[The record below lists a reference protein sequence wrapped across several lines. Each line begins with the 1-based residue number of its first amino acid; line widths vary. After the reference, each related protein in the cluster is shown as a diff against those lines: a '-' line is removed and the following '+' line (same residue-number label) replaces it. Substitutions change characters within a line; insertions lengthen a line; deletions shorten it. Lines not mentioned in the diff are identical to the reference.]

1 MSDID
6 PKEARELG
14 MDRRISRRDFL
25 NGVAVGAATSLVVME
40 NGEPAIAA
48 EPTAQ
53 SAGAQSPAPDGYY
66 PPTRTG
72 LRGSH
77 PGSFEVA
84 HRVRDGA
91 YRQFPPVDVDT
102 REVYD
107 LVVVGAGISGM
118 AAAFFFQNALGQ
130 DRRVLLLDNHDDVG
144 GHAKRNEFHYN
155 GRLFIGVGGTLGI
168 ATNYPYSYQAKSLI
182 REIGIQVERY
192 NEYVDSKLFRS
203 LGLSRGTFFDKEHF
217 GEDRL
222 VVGEGSIPW
231 PEFFAKTPMSDQA
244 KKDLTRLYTEKQD
257 YFPGMA
263 EGEKRARL
271 AKMSYKDYLLTV
283 AHVSPDALPYFNGRG
298 YRNNMRVDTVPALVA
313 AFRGAAGFDG
323 LGLKLDRSFK
333 ESSYAFHFPD
343 GGASVAR
350 LLCKRIVPRA
360 FDGEQNQETIVTAKL
375 HYDRLDEE
383 NASVRIRLNSTV
395 VRVQHEGSPDIL
407 NFAEGGIHE
416 PSNLVRVAY
425 MKDGKVHGVR
435 ARNCVLACYN
445 SIVRFLAPELPE
457 PQKEALAYPAKVPL
471 VYSSVFIRNWKAF
484 HKLGVQNVSAPNMW
498 HTAVGLDQP
507 VSIGDYK
514 FAKSPDEPTV
524 LHLSTSPNKPGL
536 PRKQQHKAGWHQLLE
551 TSWEHVELETRRE
564 LTRILG
570 PGGFDPAAD
579 ILGIAVNRWPHGYAY
594 TYDSLSDPDVPDE
607 ERPHV
612 LGRRPFGRI
621 AIANSDAGAGAF
633 MNEAIDQARRAVD
646 ELVRRSGLM

>member
-1 MSDID
+1 MESID

-25 NGVAVGAATSLVVME
+25 NGIAVGAATTLVVMD
-40 NGEPAIAA
+40 NGEPAIA
-48 EPTAQ
+48 Q
-53 SAGAQSPAPDGYY
+53 QSSAGATRSAAPDYY
-66 PPTRTG
+66 PPAQPCF
-72 LRGSH
+72 RGSH
-77 PGSFEVA
+77 AGSFEVA
-84 HRVRDGA
+84 HRVRDGG
-91 YRQFPPVDVDT
+91 YRQFPAIDVDT
-102 REVYD
+102 GETYD

-118 AAAFFFQNALGQ
+118 AAAFFFQNALGPEK
-130 DRRVLLLDNHDDVG
+130 RVLILDNHDDVG
-144 GHAKRNEFHYN
+144 GHAKRNEFHLN
-155 GRLFIGVGGTLGI
+155 GRLFLGVGGTLGI

-192 NEYVDSKLFRS
+192 REYVDGKLFRS
-203 LGLSRGTFFDKEHF
+203 LGLTRGMFFDKEHF

-222 VVGEGSIPW
+222 VAGEGSIPW
-231 PEFFAKTPMSDQA
+231 AEFFAKTPMSDQA
-244 KKDLTRLYTEKQD
+244 KKDLTHLYTAKQD
-257 YFPGMA
+257 YFRGLSPD
-263 EGEKRARL
+263 EKRAKL
-271 AKMSYKDYLLTV
+271 AKMSYRDFLLNV
-283 AHVSPDALPYFNGRG
+283 AHVSPDAIAYFNGRG

-323 LGLKLDRSFK
+323 LGLNFDQSFK

-350 LLCKRIVPRA
+350 LLCKKVVPRS
-360 FDGEQNQETIVTAKL
+360 FDGEQSQETIVTARL

-383 NASVRIRLNSTV
+383 AASVRIRLNSTV
-395 VRVQHEGSPDIL
+395 VRVQHEGTPDIV
-407 NFAEGGIHE
+407 NYAEGGIHE
-416 PSNLVRVAY
+416 PDTLVRVAY
-425 MKDGKVHGVR
+425 VRDGQVQGVR
-435 ARNCVLACYN
+435 AKNCILACYN

-471 VYSSVFIRNWKAF
+471 VYTSVFVRNWKAF
-484 HKLGVQNVSAPNMW
+484 QKLGVQTVSAPNMW
-498 HTAVGLDQP
+498 HTSVGLDQP
-507 VSIGDYK
+507 VSIGEYK
-514 FAKSPDEPTV
+514 FAQSPDEPTV
-524 LHLSTSPNKPGL
+524 LHLSANPNKPGL
-536 PRKQQHKAGWHQLLE
+536 PRKEQHKNGWHQLLQ
-551 TSWEHVELETRRE
+551 TSWEQVELETRRE
-564 LTRILG
+564 LARILT

-579 ILGIAVNRWPHGYAY
+579 ILGITVNRWPHGYAY

-646 ELVRRSGLM
+646 ELVRRTGLM

>member
-1 MSDID
+1 
-6 PKEARELG
+6 
-14 MDRRISRRDFL
+14 
-25 NGVAVGAATSLVVME
+25 VAVGAATTLVLME
-40 NGEPAIAA
+40 NGEPAIAEQA
-48 EPTAQ
+48 SGGPSSVETE
-53 SAGAQSPAPDGYY
+53 YY
-66 PPTRTG
+66 PPTRSG

-91 YRQFPPVDVDT
+91 YREFPTIEVDT
-102 REVYD
+102 RETYD
-107 LVVVGAGISGM
+107 LVVVGGGISGM
-118 AAAFFFQNALGQ
+118 AAAFFFQNALGS
-130 DRRVLLLDNHDDVG
+130 DKRVLILDNHDDVG

-155 GRLFIGVGGTLGI
+155 GRLFLGVGGTLGI

-182 REIGIQVERY
+182 KEIGIQVERY

-203 LGLSRGTFFDKEHF
+203 LGLARGTFFDKEHF

-244 KKDLTRLYTEKQD
+244 KKDLTRLYTDKKD
-257 YFPGMA
+257 YFPGLSA
-263 EGEKRARL
+263 DEKRTRL
-271 AKMSYKDYLLTV
+271 AKISYQDYLLTV
-283 AHVSPDALPYFNGRG
+283 AHVSADALPYFNGRG

-323 LGLKLDRSFK
+323 LGLNLDRSFK

-350 LLCKRIVPRA
+350 LLCKKIVPRA
-360 FDGEQNQETIVTAKL
+360 FDGEQNQETIVTARL
-375 HYDRLDEE
+375 RYNQLDEG
-383 NASVRIRLNSTV
+383 NAPVRIRLNSTV
-395 VRVQHEGSPDIL
+395 VRVQHEGTADL
-407 NFAEGGIHE
+407 VNYAEGGIHE
-416 PSNLVRVAY
+416 PMSLVRVAY
-425 MKDGKVHGVR
+425 MNDGKVHGVR
-435 ARNCVLACYN
+435 AKNCVLAGYN

-457 PQKEALAYPAKVPL
+457 PQKQALAYPAKVPL
-471 VYSSVFIRNWKAF
+471 VYSSVFVRNWRAF
-484 HKLGVQNVSAPNMW
+484 HKLGVQAVSAPNMW
-498 HTAVGLDQP
+498 HTSVGLDQP
-507 VSIGDYK
+507 VSIGEYK

-524 LHLSTSPNKPGL
+524 LHLSTNPNRPGL
-536 PRKQQHKAGWHQLLE
+536 PRKQQHKAGWHQLLD
-551 TSWEHVELETRRE
+551 TSWDQVELETRRE
-564 LTRILG
+564 LARILS

-579 ILGIAVNRWPHGYAY
+579 ILGITVNRWPHGYAY

-621 AIANSDAGAGAF
+621 AIANSDA
-633 MNEAIDQARRAVD
+633 
-646 ELVRRSGLM
+646 

>member
-6 PKEARELG
+6 PKEARDLG
-14 MDRRISRRDFL
+14 LDRQISRRDFL
-25 NGVAVGAATSLVVME
+25 NGVATGVATSLVVMN
-40 NGEPAIAA
+40 NGEPAIA
-48 EPTAQ
+48 
-53 SAGAQSPAPDGYY
+53 QSPQRPVDAGPADY
-66 PPTRTG
+66 PPSKTG

-77 PGSFEVA
+77 PGAFETA

-91 YRQFPPVDVDT
+91 YLQFPAVDVDT
-102 REVYD
+102 KEVYD

-118 AAAFFFQNALGQ
+118 AAAFFFQNALGP
-130 DRRVLLLDNHDDVG
+130 DKRVLVLDNHDDVG
-144 GHAKRNEFHYN
+144 GHAKRNEFEYN
-155 GRLFIGVGGTLGI
+155 GRLFLGVGGTLGI

-182 REIGIQVERY
+182 REIGIQVDSYSR
-192 NEYVDSKLFRS
+192 YVDTTLFKA
-203 LGLSRGTFFDKEHF
+203 LGLTRATFFDKEHF

-222 VVGEGSIPW
+222 VTGEGSLPW
-231 PEFFAKTPMSDQA
+231 ADFFAKTPMSDRA
-244 KKDLTRLYTEKQD
+244 KKDLTRLYTSKVD
-257 YFPGMA
+257 YLP
-263 EGEKRARL
+263 ELTVDEKRARL
-271 AKMSYKDYLLTV
+271 AKISYRDYLLKV
-283 AHVSPDALPYFNGRG
+283 ANVTPDALPYFNGRG

-323 LGLKLDRSFK
+323 LGLNFDRSFR

-350 LLCKRIVPRA
+350 LLCKKIVPRA
-360 FDGEQNQETIVTAKL
+360 FDGEQNQETIVTARL
-375 HYDRLDEE
+375 RYDRLDE
-383 NASVRIRLNSTV
+383 AASSVRIRLNSTV
-395 VRVQHEGSPDIL
+395 VRVQHEGTPDL
-407 NFAEGGIHE
+407 VNFAEGGTHE
-416 PSNLVRVAY
+416 PATLVRVAY

-435 ARNCVLACYN
+435 GKNCVLACYN

-471 VYSSVFIRNWKAF
+471 VYSSVFVRNWKSFA
-484 HKLGVQNVSAPNMW
+484 KLGVSTVSAPNLW
-498 HTAVGLDQP
+498 HTSVGLDQP
-507 VSIGDYK
+507 VSIGEYR

-524 LHLSTSPNKPGL
+524 LHLSTNPNQPGL
-536 PRKQQHKAGWHQLLE
+536 PRKQQHKAGWRQLLQ

-564 LTRILG
+564 LARILG

-579 ILGIAVNRWPHGYAY
+579 ILGITVNRWPHGYAY

-607 ERPHV
+607 NRPHV
-612 LGRRPFGRI
+612 LGRQPFGRI

>member
-1 MSDID
+1 MERID

-14 MDRRISRRDFL
+14 IDRRISRRDFL
-25 NGVAVGAATSLVVME
+25 NGIAVGAATTLVVMD
-40 NGEPAIAA
+40 NGEPAIA
-48 EPTAQ
+48 Q
-53 SAGAQSPAPDGYY
+53 QSSAGATRSAAPDYY
-66 PPTRTG
+66 PPAQTG

-77 PGSFEVA
+77 AGSFEVA
-84 HRVRDGA
+84 HRVRDGG
-91 YRQFPPVDVDT
+91 YRQFPAIELDT
-102 REVYD
+102 RETYD

-118 AAAFFFQNALGQ
+118 AAAFFFQNALGPEK
-130 DRRVLLLDNHDDVG
+130 RVLILDNHDDVG
-144 GHAKRNEFHYN
+144 GHAKRNEFHLN
-155 GRLFIGVGGTLGI
+155 GRLFLGVGGTLGI

-192 NEYVDSKLFRS
+192 REYVDGKLFRS
-203 LGLSRGTFFDKEHF
+203 LGLTRGMFFDKEHF

-222 VVGEGSIPW
+222 VAGEGGIPW
-231 PEFFAKTPMSDQA
+231 AEFFAKTPMSDQA
-244 KKDLTRLYTEKQD
+244 KNDLTHLYTAKQD
-257 YFPGMA
+257 YFRGLSTD
-263 EGEKRARL
+263 EKRAKL
-271 AKMSYKDYLLTV
+271 AKMSYKDFLLNV
-283 AHVSPDALPYFNGRG
+283 AHLSPDAIAYFNGRG

-323 LGLKLDRSFK
+323 LGLNFDQSFK

-350 LLCKRIVPRA
+350 LLCKRVVPRS
-360 FDGEQNQETIVTAKL
+360 FDGEQNQETIVTARL
-375 HYDRLDEE
+375 RYDRLDEE
-383 NASVRIRLNSTV
+383 TTSVRIRLNSTV
-395 VRVQHEGSPDIL
+395 VRVQHEGTPDIV
-407 NFAEGGIHE
+407 NYAEGGIHE
-416 PSNLVRVAY
+416 PNTLVRVAY
-425 MKDGKVHGVR
+425 IRDGKVHGVR
-435 ARNCVLACYN
+435 AKNCILACYN

-471 VYSSVFIRNWKAF
+471 VYTSVFVRNWKAF
-484 HKLGVQNVSAPNMW
+484 QKLGVQTVSAPNMW
-498 HTAVGLDQP
+498 HTSVGLDQP

-524 LHLSTSPNKPGL
+524 LHLSANPNKPGL
-536 PRKQQHKAGWHQLLE
+536 PRKEQHKNGWHQLLQ
-551 TSWEHVELETRRE
+551 TSWEQVELETRRE
-564 LTRILG
+564 LARILA

-579 ILGIAVNRWPHGYAY
+579 ILGITVNRWPHGYAY

-646 ELVRRSGLM
+646 ELLRRTGLM

>member
-1 MSDID
+1 MRDID
-6 PKEARELG
+6 SKEARELG

-40 NGEPAIAA
+40 SGEPAIAA
-48 EPTAQ
+48 QT
-53 SAGAQSPAPDGYY
+53 AGAQSSTPDGDY
-66 PPTRTG
+66 PPARTG

-77 PGSFEVA
+77 PGSFEAA

-91 YRQFPPVDVDT
+91 YRQFPAIDVDT

-118 AAAFFFQNALGQ
+118 AAAFFFQNALGP
-130 DRRVLLLDNHDDVG
+130 DKRVLILENHDDVG

-155 GRLFIGVGGTLGI
+155 GRLFLGVGGTLGI

-182 REIGIQVERY
+182 KEIGIPVDRY
-192 NEYVDSKLFRS
+192 SEYVDSKLFRS
-203 LGLSRGTFFDKEHF
+203 LGLRRGTFFDKEHF

-222 VVGEGSIPW
+222 VAGEGSIPW
-231 PEFFAKTPMSDQA
+231 PEFFAQTPMSDQA
-244 KKDLTRLYTEKQD
+244 KKDLTRLYTEKKE
-257 YFPGMA
+257 YFPGFSA
-263 EGEKRARL
+263 DEKRARL

-323 LGLKLDRSFK
+323 LGLDLDRSFK

-360 FDGEQNQETIVTAKL
+360 FDGEQNHETIVTARL
-375 HYDRLDEE
+375 RYERLDEE
-383 NASVRIRLNSTV
+383 SAAVRIRLNSTV

-416 PSNLVRVAY
+416 PATLVRVAY

-445 SIVRFLAPELPE
+445 SIVRFLAPELPD

-471 VYSSVFIRNWKAF
+471 VYSSVFIRNWRAF
-484 HKLGVQNVSAPNMW
+484 HKLGIQSVSAPNMW

-507 VSIGDYK
+507 VSIGEYK
-514 FAKSPDEPTV
+514 FAKTPDEPTV
-524 LHLSTSPNKPGL
+524 LHLSASPNKPGL
-536 PRKQQHKAGWHQLLE
+536 PRKQQHKDGWHQLLE
-551 TSWEHVELETRRE
+551 TSWEKVELETRRE

-579 ILGIAVNRWPHGYAY
+579 ILGITVNRWPHGYAY

-612 LGRRPFGRI
+612 VGRRPFGRI

-646 ELVRRSGLM
+646 ELVRRTGLM

>member
-1 MSDID
+1 MDSFD
-6 PKEARELG
+6 PKEARALG

-25 NGVAVGAATSLVVME
+25 NGIAVGAATTLTVME

-48 EPTAQ
+48 QPATSALQPPSSEP
-53 SAGAQSPAPDGYY
+53 Y
-66 PPTRTG
+66 PPAQTG

-91 YRQFPPVDVDT
+91 YRQFPAIDVDT
-102 REVYD
+102 RETYD
-107 LVVVGAGISGM
+107 LVVVGGGISGM
-118 AAAFFFQNALGQ
+118 AAAFFFQNALGR
-130 DRRVLLLDNHDDVG
+130 DKRVLILDNHDDVG
-144 GHAKRNEFHYN
+144 GHAKRNEFHYD
-155 GRLFIGVGGTLGI
+155 GRLFLGVGGTLGI

-192 NEYVDSKLFRS
+192 SEYVDSKLFRG
-203 LGLSRGTFFDKEHF
+203 LGLTRGTFFDKEHF

-222 VVGEGSIPW
+222 VTGEGTIPW
-231 PEFFAKTPMSDQA
+231 PDFFAKTPMSDQA
-244 KKDLTRLYTEKQD
+244 KKDLTRLYTSKED
-257 YFPGMA
+257 YFPGVSF
-263 EGEKRARL
+263 EEKRAKLSRI
-271 AKMSYKDYLLTV
+271 SYKDFLLNV
-283 AHVSPDALPYFNGRG
+283 VHVTPDAMPYFNGRG

-313 AFRGAAGFDG
+313 AFRGAAGFGG
-323 LGLKLDRSFK
+323 LGLHFDQSFK

-350 LLCKRIVPRA
+350 LLCKKIVPRS
-360 FDGEQNQETIVTAKL
+360 FDGEQNQETIVTARL
-375 HYDRLDEE
+375 RYDRLDEE
-383 NASVRIRLNSTV
+383 AGPVRIRLNSTV
-395 VRVQHEGSPDIL
+395 VRVQHDGTPDIL
-407 NFAEGGIHE
+407 NYAEGGIHE
-416 PSNLVRVAY
+416 PNTLVRIAY
-425 MKDGKVHGVR
+425 VRDGKTHGVR
-435 ARNCVLACYN
+435 AKNCILACYN

-471 VYSSVFIRNWKAF
+471 VYTSVFIRNWKSF
-484 HKLGVQNVSAPNMW
+484 QKLGVSAVSAPNMW
-498 HTAVGLDQP
+498 HTSVGLDQP
-507 VSIGDYK
+507 VSIGEYK

-524 LHLSTSPNKPGL
+524 LHLSTNPNKPGL
-536 PRKQQHKAGWHQLLE
+536 PRKQQHKDGWRQLLQA
-551 TSWEHVELETRRE
+551 SWEHVELETRRE
-564 LTRILG
+564 LARILG

-579 ILGIAVNRWPHGYAY
+579 ILGITVNRWPHGYAY

-607 ERPHV
+607 VRPHV
-612 LGRRPFGRI
+612 VGRRPFGRI